1 MLYLFFVHLLINFLF
16 SLVKYLYFFSLT
28 ATHLSIYLS
37 IYIYIYIYIFFFFH
51 VWHLLRYISIY
62 GSVGSYALLIFCAFI
77 NKFSLFSSKIFLL
90 FFSHSH
96 SSFHPLS
103 LSLSLSLSHNHSSS
117 HHQILSLILWILT
130 KFL

>member
-37 IYIYIYIYIFFFFH
+37 IYIYIYFH
-51 VWHLLRYISIY
+51 DWHLLRYISIY

-96 SSFHPLS
+96 SSFHPQSLS
-103 LSLSLSLSHNHSSS
+103 LSLSLSLTTTHPLTIKFFLSS
-117 HHQILSLILWILT
+117 
-130 KFL
+130 FEY

>member
-28 ATHLSIYLS
+28 ATHLN
-37 IYIYIYIYIFFFFH
+37 IYIYIYIYIFFSH
-51 VWHLLRYISIY
+51 NWHLLRYSSIY

-90 FFSHSH
+90 FFSQSH
-96 SSFHPLS
+96 SSFHPQS
-103 LSLSLSLSHNHSSS
+103 LSLSLSLSHTTTHPLTIKFFLSS
-117 HHQILSLILWILT
+117 
-130 KFL
+130 FEY